1 MSLSF
6 TSTSTAA
13 GLEQLNNYFAG
24 NTYVFGTAL
33 TASDATLFTV
43 RLRPVFC
50 LVACVVACFF
60 VRAFVVRRV
69 VFFLRSNS

>member
-33 TASDATLFTV
+33 SASDATLFTV
-43 RLRPVFC
+43 RLCFVSRF
-50 LVACVVACFF
+50 LVGI
-60 VRAFVVRRV
+60 RRRLRRV
-69 VFFLRSNS
+69 